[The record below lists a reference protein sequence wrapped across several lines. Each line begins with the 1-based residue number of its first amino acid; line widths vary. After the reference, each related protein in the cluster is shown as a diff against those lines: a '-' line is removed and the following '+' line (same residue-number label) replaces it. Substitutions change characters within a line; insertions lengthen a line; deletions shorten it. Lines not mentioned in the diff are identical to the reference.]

1 MHLQKVIER
10 LGYKSNEVK
19 VYLAALRLGEC
30 TYSDLAVQLRLPRT
44 SVQLMVDKLHKDGLM
59 NFYVKRR
66 YRYWIAESP
75 EKFIIELRE
84 REAALRTVMPELSA
98 MRKSGG
104 GKPTV
109 KTFIGVDEIRL
120 VHEDILAT
128 QQPFVGIVPW
138 DEWVSFLGQEYV
150 NDFIERRIKR
160 FLKVRLLFP
169 KTSASTRLKDRDM
182 KELRQARFL
191 PDRFA
196 IADAIFLYGN
206 KVAIICLNKKQPTA
220 VLIDDPS
227 IRSTMTAFFEDLWA
241 QNRV

>member
-10 LGYKSNEVK
+10 LGYKTNEVR

-30 TYSDLAVQLRLPRT
+30 TYSDIAVQLRLPRT
-44 SVQLMVDKLHKDGLM
+44 SVQLMIDKLHKDGLM

-66 YRYWIAESP
+66 YKYWIAENP

-84 REAALRTVMPELSA
+84 REAALRAVMPELSA

-128 QQPFVGIVPW
+128 QQVFVGIMPW
-138 DEWVSFLGQEYV
+138 DEWVLFLGQEYV
-150 NDFIERRIKR
+150 HDFIERRIKR
-160 FLKVRLLFP
+160 FLKVRLLLP
-169 KTSASTRLKDRDM
+169 RTPLSVRLRERGA
-182 KELRQARFL
+182 KEFRQVRFL
-191 PDRFA
+191 PEHFE

-220 VLIDDPS
+220 VLIDDQS
-227 IRSTMTAFFEDLWA
+227 VRKTMMAFFEDLWIK
-241 QNRV
+241 NGE